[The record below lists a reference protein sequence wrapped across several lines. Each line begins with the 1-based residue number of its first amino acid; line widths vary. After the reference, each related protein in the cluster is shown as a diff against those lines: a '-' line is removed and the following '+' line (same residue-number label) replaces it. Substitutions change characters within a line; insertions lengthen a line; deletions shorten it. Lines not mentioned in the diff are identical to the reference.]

1 MVRRLGRLRALTCA
15 ALNGVPTLRIGGNLL
30 SDHLLPLD
38 CSTCFKERQMIEFK
52 HRLGFNVFFVLR
64 TKFELNSSVFIG
76 GLVPTH
82 RGFGILTNLSPTQF

>member
-1 MVRRLGRLRALTCA
+1 
-15 ALNGVPTLRIGGNLL
+15 
-30 SDHLLPLD
+30 
-38 CSTCFKERQMIEFK
+38 MIEFK